1 MTYANAQVTRLRT
14 ALGTIAAV
22 CLWAG
27 VIAAR
32 QAPGATV
39 APTPPAGPQSAEF
52 FESRIRPILVEN
64 CYDCHTDE
72 ASGGL
77 RVDSREALLKG
88 GANGPAIVAGKP
100 EDSRLIKAV
109 RHADG
114 APKMPKDRGQLRPDE
129 IDALAAWIQ
138 AGAPWPAAST
148 KPAGTAP
155 TATSSTPTAPAA
167 AAPVVAPRPKFT
179 NEQRAFWSLQPIHAT
194 PPPAVHDAAWPK
206 RDLDRFIL
214 AKLEHEGLKPVAP
227 ASKLALLRRATFDL
241 TGLPP
246 SPEDVDAF
254 LKDSSPTAFAKV
266 VDRLLASPQYGETWG
281 RLWLDVARYG
291 EDDYR
296 SLDPQGRGNNPYPNA
311 YLYRDWVIKAFNDDL
326 PYDQFVKAQ
335 LAADL
340 FDDKAARLRNLP
352 ALGFLGLGPWYYDNG
367 AVEVTHADERNDRVD
382 AVGRGFLG
390 LTVACARCHDH
401 KYDPIPTRDYYA
413 MAGVFLNTEYHEY
426 PLAPASVVADYKTLE
441 KQIEKKQDLLGEYL
455 GNESQQLAQTLVFQ
469 ASTYMQAVWK
479 VEGEPKTDRNRV
491 IEQSKL
497 DYELF
502 DRWSRFLKK
511 PPTYYPYLKSWQ
523 DMMARGGTADEAKKL
538 GDEFQKVLVDIVL
551 SRKDVKAENDII
563 SAKALPTTKPREPA
577 NLPNEFK
584 TNDDFCPGCGLVL
597 KTMPID
603 KTNLYQDVFQ
613 RDLETTAPGQPSKP
627 ALLSFSG
634 WGLERQLG
642 PDRQALVQALRD
654 DVAAMEKSL
663 PEKYPYVHGVQDVEQ
678 PANLKVA
685 LRGSPYRFG
694 DEVPRGFLSILSGD
708 EPILFTKGSGRL
720 ELAQVIVQQPIAM
733 RVIVNRIWKGHFGTG
748 IVDTPSNLGVNGER
762 PTHPELL
769 DYLAK
774 FFIDHG
780 LSIKALQREI
790 MLSATYQ
797 ESDADSKADFD
808 KDSGNRLYWRAN
820 QRRLTAEQIRDA
832 VLSVSGALDSRMGGP
847 SVPLTALSTRRT
859 IYGKVSRYKLDDFL
873 QLFDFP
879 SPMQSAEKRFST
891 NVPLQR
897 LFFMNSD
904 FMQQHAEQLAE
915 RVMAEPTN
923 DARIQKAYRLIFGR
937 TATLAEVQAGKDF
950 LQTEPMK
957 EYEDRKAA
965 DAKAKADAEK
975 AKAGATPATGG
986 TTNVAPPGPPPSG
999 MMAGVTP
1006 GAGDSKD
1013 NEKKLPVTV
1022 FGRYLKVLLSSNEF
1036 LFIG

>member
-1 MTYANAQVTRLRT
+1 MTHSNAPATGRLKT
-14 ALGTIAAV
+14 ALGTIVAV
-22 CLWAG
+22 CVWAS

-32 QAPGATV
+32 QAPATT
-39 APTPPAGPQSAEF
+39 ATATTTPPAPESADF

-64 CYDCHTDE
+64 CYDCHTNE
-72 ASGGL
+72 EKGGL
-77 RVDSREALLKG
+77 RVDSRESLLKG
-88 GANGPAIVAGKP
+88 GDSGPAIVAGKP
-100 EDSRLIKAV
+100 EESRLIKAV
-109 RHADG
+109 RHAEG
-114 APKMPKDRGQLRPDE
+114 APKMPKGRGQLKPDE
-129 IDALAAWIQ
+129 IDALVAWIQ
-138 AGAPWPAAST
+138 ADAPWPAASM
-148 KPAGTAP
+148 KPTEPAP
-155 TATSSTPTAPAA
+155 TAATATPAA
-167 AAPVVAPRPKFT
+167 ALAPAVAVMPKFT
-179 NEQRAFWSLQPIHAT
+179 AEQRAFWSLQPIHAT
-194 PPPAVHDAAWPK
+194 APPAVHNAAWPK

-214 AKLEHEGLKPVAP
+214 AKLEHEGLQPVAP

-246 SPEDVDAF
+246 TPEDVDAF
-254 LKDSSPTAFAKV
+254 LKDTSPTAFATV
-266 VDRLLASPQYGETWG
+266 VDRLLASPQYGEAWG

-296 SLDPQGRGNNPYPNA
+296 SLDPKGRGNNPYPNA
-311 YLYRDWVIKAFNDDL
+311 YLYRDWVIKAFNDDM

-382 AVGRGFLG
+382 AVSRGFLG
-390 LTVACARCHDH
+390 LTIACARCHDH
-401 KYDPIPTRDYYA
+401 KYDPIPTRDYYSL
-413 MAGVFLNTEYHEY
+413 AGVFLNTRYHEY
-426 PLAPASVVADYKTLE
+426 PLAPKAVVDEYKALE

-469 ASTYMQAVWK
+469 ASKYMQAVWK

-523 DMMARGGTADEAKKL
+523 EMMARGGTADEAKTL
-538 GDEFQKVLVDIVL
+538 ADEFQKVLVDIVL

-563 SAKALPTTKPREPA
+563 YAKALPTTKPKEPA
-577 NLPNEFK
+577 KLPNEFK
-584 TNDDFCPGCGLVL
+584 TNDDFCPGCGLEL

-642 PDRQALVQALRD
+642 PERQALVQALRD
-654 DVAAMEKSL
+654 DIDAMEKAQ
-663 PEKYPYVHGVQDVEQ
+663 PEKYPYAHGVQDVEK

-720 ELAQVIVQQPIAM
+720 ELSQVIVEQPIAM

-748 IVDTPSNLGVNGER
+748 LVDTPSNFGVNGER

-797 ESDADSKADFD
+797 ESDADSKEDFD

-832 VLSVSGALDSRMGGP
+832 VLSVSGALDTRMGGP
-847 SVPLTALSTRRT
+847 SATLTPLSTRRT
-859 IYGKVSRYKLDDFL
+859 IYGRVSRYKLDDFL
-873 QLFDFP
+873 QLFDYP

-904 FMQQHAEQLAE
+904 FIQQHAEQLAE
-915 RVMAEPTN
+915 KVIAEPT
-923 DARIQKAYRLIFGR
+923 DEARIQKAYRLIFGR
-937 TATLAEVQAGKDF
+937 AATAAEVQAGKAF
-950 LQTEPMK
+950 LLTEPMK
-957 EYEDRKAA
+957 HEDRKAA
-965 DAKAKADAEK
+965 DAKAKADAEAANTA
-975 AKAGATPATGG
+975 AKPATAGG
-986 TTNVAPPGPPPSG
+986 TTNVAPSGPPPSG

-1013 NEKKLPVTV
+1013 DEKRLPVTV

-1036 LFIG
+1036 LFVG